1 MKKIFL
7 CLIALS
13 FFLTGCGK
21 YGEKDVVNDLDK
33 KISKSKGY
41 FLEGVLE
48 IVNDENIYTY
58 NVEVSYKKDDQYK
71 VSLVNTSNNHE
82 QIILKNNEG
91 VFV

>member
-1 MKKIFL
+1 MKKNFL
-7 CLIALS
+7 CLIALV
-13 FFLTGCGK
+13 FFLTGCGR
-21 YGEKDVVNDLDK
+21 YGEKDVINDLDK

-41 FLEGVLE
+41 FLEGILE

-58 NVEVSYKKDDQYK
+58 HVEVSYKKDDQYK

>member
-7 CLIALS
+7 CLIALT
-13 FFLTGCGK
+13 FLLTGCGRSS
-21 YGEKDVVNDLDK
+21 EKDVVNDLDK

-41 FLEGVLE
+41 FLEGALE

-58 NVEVSYKKDDQYK
+58 RVEVSYKKDDQYK

-82 QIILKNNEG
+82 QIILKNNDG